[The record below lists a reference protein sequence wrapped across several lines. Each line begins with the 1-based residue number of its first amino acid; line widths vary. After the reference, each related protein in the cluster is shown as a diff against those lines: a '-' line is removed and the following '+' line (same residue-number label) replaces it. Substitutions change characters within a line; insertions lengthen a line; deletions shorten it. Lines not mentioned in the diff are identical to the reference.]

1 MALVKIPLSWI
12 TMLNVLLLFIML
24 VGSLS
29 IPGELLMDEAEFI
42 EEDDRKVCLVI
53 TSVSANFSSFQQL
66 ANASTRRSFSTQQD
80 SAEDFSV
87 SANDLDKP
95 RVLMGYNMKIDQ
107 SALNK

>member
-1 MALVKIPLSWI
+1 
-12 TMLNVLLLFIML
+12 ML

-42 EEDDRKVCLVI
+42 EEDDRKSLLRDY
-53 TSVSANFSSFQQL
+53 FSERQFSLFQQL
-66 ANASTRRSFSTQQD
+66 ANASTRPSFSTRQD

-95 RVLMGYNMKIDQ
+95 RASMGCNVKIDQ